1 MHEVIFHFPCSICWH
16 GKAAGLCPRS
26 SCISSPRKRFL
37 RLSGQILSRT
47 PGRTRGVC
55 GRQGSGP
62 KPFSC
67 TWAPRRRG
75 PCCYLSRVCVCPSR
89 PRIILSAWLPL
100 RGAGAGGGGGGR
112 SHPSLRA
119 RALRGATAP
128 PPGPRRHRP
137 PRRRGGAPRWRSGA
151 RGCAGSGGGGA
162 GGRGVGGCP
171 SRGGGGSTPVF
182 ECHGSGCSGGF
193 SPSFLVFSDFFFFFF
208 W

>member
-100 RGAGAGGGGGGR
+100 RGAGAGGGGGGGPTP
-112 SHPSLRA
+112 PSAPGRCVEPQRPLLGHGGTVRPAAAEGLRA
-119 RALRGATAP
+119 GA
-128 PPGPRRHRP
+128 
-137 PRRRGGAPRWRSGA
+137 
-151 RGCAGSGGGGA
+151 AGHGDA
-162 GGRGVGGCP
+162 
-171 SRGGGGSTPVF
+171 RGGGGWRTWGGGVSFPRGGGIHPGFRMSWLGVLWGLFTLI
-182 ECHGSGCSGGF
+182 SG
-193 SPSFLVFSDFFFFFF
+193 L
-208 W
+208 